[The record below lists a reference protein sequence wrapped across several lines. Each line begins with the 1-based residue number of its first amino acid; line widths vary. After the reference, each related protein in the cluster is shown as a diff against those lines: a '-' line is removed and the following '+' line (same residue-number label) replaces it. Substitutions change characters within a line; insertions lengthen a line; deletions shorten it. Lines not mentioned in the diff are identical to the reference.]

1 MTEVKDSPEGSS
13 HNAVVTA
20 LEEAMNTPPSE
31 ERKDRLDT
39 LKEIILHLHRGEAP
53 DAVRERLKVL
63 IDGVDPSE
71 VAAMEQRLI
80 EDGMSLEEVKS
91 MCDLH
96 AEVLSDAVTPPSAL
110 PSLPSGHPARQLM
123 DENAALKEA
132 IAKARESIA
141 FIGKTEIPANERRLR
156 ALEAFQPLTD
166 VDKHYRR
173 KEHLFFSILERHG
186 TLGPSKVMWGKDDEA
201 REVLKAAMTAL
212 RQEDIATVELEFLA
226 QTVLKSTLKALDG
239 MIFKEE
245 NILLPMC
252 LEMFTKEEWG
262 DIWRQSPEYGWCLVA
277 PGDEYR
283 PPESVEGD
291 FSSLDGAGVRLPSG
305 LLSYPQ
311 LLGIFNTLPV
321 DITFVDADDRVAFF
335 SEGTERVFER
345 SRVIIGRDVR
355 NCHPPKSM
363 HVVDQILE
371 DFRSGRRSVAEF
383 WIQMGPKFVHIRY
396 FAVRDGD
403 GAYLGTLE
411 VTQDIARMRALEGQ
425 RRLLQ
430 YDED

>member
-1 MTEVKDSPEGSS
+1 MD
-13 HNAVVTA
+13 N
-20 LEEAMNTPPSE
+20 PSE
-31 ERKDRLDT
+31 NRGDRLDT

-53 DAVRERLKVL
+53 DAVRERLKTL

-71 VAAMEQRLI
+71 VAAMEQRLMA
-80 EDGMSLEEVKS
+80 DGMSLDEVKS

-96 AEVLSDAVTPPSAL
+96 AEVLSDSVTTPSA
-110 PSLPSGHPARQLM
+110 PPPLPSGHPARQLM
-123 DENAALKEA
+123 DENAALKA
-132 IAKARESIA
+132 ALAKARESVA
-141 FIGKTEIPANERRLR
+141 YIGKSEIPADERRLH

-186 TLGPSKVMWGKDDEA
+186 TMGPSKVMWGKDDEA
-201 REVLKAAMTAL
+201 RELLKAAMTAL
-212 RQEDIATVELEFLA
+212 RQEDIAAVELEFLA
-226 QTVLKSTLKALDG
+226 QTVLKTALKALDG

-252 LEMFTKEEWG
+252 LEMFTEEEWG
-262 DIWRQSPEYGWCLVA
+262 DIWRQSPEYGWCLAA
-277 PGDEYR
+277 PGNEYR
-283 PPESVEGD
+283 PPESAGD
-291 FSSLDGAGVRLPSG
+291 DFAAHRDMDGAGIRLPSG
-305 LLSYPQ
+305 LLSYAQ

-345 SRVIIGRDVR
+345 SRVIVGRDVR

-363 HVVDQILE
+363 HVVDQILD
-371 DFRSGRRSVAEF
+371 DFRSGRRGLAEF

-396 FAVRDGD
+396 FAVRDEA

-411 VTQDIARMRALEGQ
+411 VTQDVAHMRALEGE
-425 RRLLQ
+425 RRLLH